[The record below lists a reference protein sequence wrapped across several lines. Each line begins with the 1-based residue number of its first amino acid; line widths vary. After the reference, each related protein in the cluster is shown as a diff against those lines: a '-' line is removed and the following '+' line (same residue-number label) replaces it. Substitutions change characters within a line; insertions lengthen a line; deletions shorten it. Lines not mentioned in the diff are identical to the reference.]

1 MKPRLL
7 IVAAGFFLFLFL
19 PIARVAA
26 QPEYDVVLIEYEG
39 PGVAPFNMIATAI
52 NEAGVV
58 VGSAQFSSPTFT
70 TRAWI
75 WNAVDGMQ
83 LLPLPPGAD
92 TAAANDINESGVIVG
107 DDAYEIGPG
116 WIYQNGQF
124 TSIGTL
130 GTDSASS
137 AAGINSTGQVCG
149 TSQSTTITSPDH
161 AIRYEAGTGLID
173 LTPTFGSRAVAIN
186 EAGQIAG
193 STLGNQAFR
202 WTPGVGIEP
211 LGPLS
216 SVYPGTFARDINA
229 SGQVTGFGTSTGT
242 SSRRAFLYTD
252 GIGMLQLP
260 TPGGDAFAWGMNDFA
275 EVVGESDTPATA
287 WIWSAAGGVRDLS
300 ALIDPAL
307 DLPLILATDINNMG
321 MVVATGTDQ
330 FTPTGFVARVAVLYP
345 TGAGSVD
352 GPTALACDAVIDTVT
367 LEWSL
372 PMGYDTIEVVRDGAV
387 VAQLGGTETEFVDTS
402 VPLGHH
408 TYRVRGQVGG
418 SVSDARFCAV
428 EVDGLLPA
436 PESIA
441 CTATG
446 STVDLSWIAPI
457 PFDTTQIYRD
467 GVLIAALGS
476 GVTMFSDTGVATGIH
491 EYEIIG
497 EIGGASSAPATC
509 SLVVASGS
517 SVLVYSPPGATGVDA
532 VAAELS
538 SAGISFVQIDDFG
551 LVDPSSFEAMFAV
564 FGVNPA
570 AIPMTVAEG
579 QMLAD
584 FVTAGGALYI
594 EGGDIWGTSSVTP
607 FHQID
612 GIYSVFAGG
621 SFAVDEV
628 TGQDGGAALDLSGFG
643 SVPYSGPDQSLDWLG
658 ADSPLARPIWKRS
671 INDVNLGMF
680 YAPPTQGPIIECSF
694 QLGGITDP
702 VTRSEIFGA
711 YLSALQV
718 GVAPPAPEVRR
729 GDVNG
734 DTLVDIS
741 DPIALLAY
749 LFQSGAPLPCDDAA
763 DVNDDGALS
772 IADPVSI
779 LASLFGGGVL
789 LGGCAE
795 DSTADAL
802 SCLTPSC
809 P

>member
-1 MKPRLL
+1 MKPRLS
-7 IVAAGFFLFLFL
+7 IVAAGFLLSL
-19 PIARVAA
+19 VVPIPRATA
-26 QPEYDVVLIEYEG
+26 QPEYDVVLIEYTG
-39 PGVAPFNMIATAI
+39 PGAAPFNMIATAA

-58 VGSAQFSSPTFT
+58 VGWAQFSSPAFT

-92 TAAANDINESGVIVG
+92 TAAANDINEDGVIVG
-107 DDAYEIGPG
+107 DDAYEVGPG
-116 WIYQNGQF
+116 WIYENGQF
-124 TSIGTL
+124 SSIGTL

-137 AAGINSTGQVCG
+137 ARGINSIGQVCG

-161 AIRYEAGTGLID
+161 AILYEAGTGLID
-173 LTPTFGSRAVAIN
+173 LTPSFGSRAVAIN
-186 EAGQIAG
+186 DAGQIAG

-202 WTPGVGIEP
+202 FTPGVGVEP

-229 SGQVTGFGTSTGT
+229 SGQVTGFASSTGT
-242 SSRRAFLYTD
+242 PSRRAFLYTD
-252 GIGMLQLP
+252 GVGMQQLP

-287 WIWSAAGGVRDLS
+287 WIWSSAAGVRDLS
-300 ALIDPAL
+300 TLIDPAL
-307 DLPLILATDINNMG
+307 DLPLIVATDINNMG

-345 TGAGSVD
+345 TRTGSVD
-352 GPTALACDAVIDTVT
+352 GPTALACHTTLDTVT

-372 PMGYDTIEVVRDGAV
+372 PMSYDTIEVVRDGAV
-387 VAQLGGTETEFVDTS
+387 VAQLGGTETEFVDPS

-418 SVSDARFCAV
+418 SVSHARFCAV

-436 PESIA
+436 PESIV

-446 STVDLSWIAPI
+446 STVDVSWIAPI
-457 PFDTTQIYRD
+457 AFDATQVYRD
-467 GVLIAALGS
+467 GVLIAELGS
-476 GVTMFSDTGVATGIH
+476 GVTMFTDTGVVTGIH

-497 EIGGASSAPATC
+497 ESGGATSAPAAC
-509 SLVVASGS
+509 SLAVAAGS
-517 SVLVYSPPGATGVDA
+517 SVLVYSPPGASGVDA
-532 VAAELS
+532 VTSELS

-551 LVDPSSFEAMFAV
+551 LVDPSTFEAMFAV

-570 AIPMTVAEG
+570 AIPMTAAEG
-579 QMLAD
+579 QVLAD

-594 EGGDIWGTSSVTP
+594 EGGDIWGTSSTTP

-612 GIYSVFAGG
+612 GIFSVFAGG
-621 SFAVDEV
+621 SFVVDEV
-628 TGQDGGAALDLSGFG
+628 TGQDAGAALDLSGFG

-702 VTRSEIFGA
+702 TTRSAIFGA
-711 YLSALQV
+711 YLSALD
-718 GVAPPAPEVRR
+718 VAVVPPAPEVRR
-729 GDVNG
+729 LDVNG
-734 DTLVDIS
+734 DTNVDIS
-741 DPIALLAY
+741 DPITLLAY
-749 LFQSGAPLPCDDAA
+749 LFQSGAALPCDDAA
-763 DVNDDGALS
+763 DVNDDGELS

-779 LASLFGGGVL
+779 LASLFGGGAL
-789 LGGCAE
+789 LGGCAA
-795 DSTADAL
+795 DPTADGL
-802 SCLTPSC
+802 SCPSPSC